1 MKKSILLG
9 IIAYFLLSF
18 NVSFAQITSESLI
31 GKWGLVNFDMQ
42 PKKVNG
48 KLTDKETET
57 VNMMKEMLKSQP
69 KMMSFTF
76 KTDGILVAEPKTDD
90 SDQTAL
96 WKLKKNNILSITSGK
111 KKKTEEYSLKLL
123 ANGNLEFKALKSKV
137 AIPVMT
143 FEKQ

>member
-1 MKKSILLG
+1 MKELLFVGILACLTCYQT
-9 IIAYFLLSF
+9 A
-18 NVSFAQITSESLI
+18 FAQITSHNLV

-42 PKKVNG
+42 PKKANG

-57 VNMMKEMLKSQP
+57 VNMMREALKSQP
-69 KMMSFTF
+69 ELMSFTF
-76 KTDGILVAEPKTDD
+76 KADGSFLAEPKTDD
-90 SDQTAL
+90 SDQTAT
-96 WKLKKNNILSITSGK
+96 WKLKNNVLSLTSGK

-143 FEKQ
+143 FEK